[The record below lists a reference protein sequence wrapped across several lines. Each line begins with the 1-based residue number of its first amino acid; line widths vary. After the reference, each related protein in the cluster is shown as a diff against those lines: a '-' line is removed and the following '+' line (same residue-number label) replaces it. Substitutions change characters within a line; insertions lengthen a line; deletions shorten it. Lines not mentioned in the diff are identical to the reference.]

1 MAARRRRT
9 TVPVRV
15 TRRNQSPV
23 EWLARW
29 VTGLWGELT
38 EEQRRDLGGLLL
50 IATSVLVSA
59 AMLIPGVGWLAGVN
73 RLTLAMVGVGWPL
86 LVGGMTVGGVLL
98 LHPTGGKGVQRIQGV
113 ASALAGVAL
122 LGLLSLYWAP
132 AGGGIGRFLA
142 QRLTQGLGG
151 GGAALVL
158 VAALALS
165 VIFALRLR
173 VAQVAMGL
181 LDVARAR
188 VTGERPKA
196 GPPRARRV
204 KPASAPAESQRSEA
218 GAVEGGA
225 EEELLDEDPGEEPD
239 EDEAEE
245 PLDEDDEGGEDE
257 QSPAPATP
265 RVLAEGDR
273 RWKLPPLDL
282 LDSLKPATRR
292 HEALVKAQVVDIEE
306 VLRLNGA
313 PATVAAVAQGPT
325 VTRYSLTLPSG
336 VRPKQVKNL
345 MEDLSVAVKATGD
358 LRLEIPIPGTS
369 QLGLEVPRP
378 DRQSVPLREL
388 FAAEG
393 LAPTTARQLGLALGS
408 DVAGT
413 PIWDDL
419 AKMVHLLIAG
429 ATGQGKSVCL
439 NALIV
444 ALLLQYGPNRLRF
457 LMIDPKRVELK
468 GFSGLPHLACPVIV
482 DPQQARHALEWA
494 VTEMERRYTLLER
507 QDVRNLAEFNARA
520 GENQVQPL
528 PYVVVV
534 IDELADLMMVA
545 KDVDRQ
551 IARLGQK
558 ARAAGIHLVVATQ
571 RPSVDVVTGLIKAN
585 VPSRIAF
592 AVDSHVNSG
601 VILGSAGAE
610 KLLGAGDALY
620 QSVNSARPQ
629 RLQGAYVSDHEIAAV
644 VAHWVR
650 QLHGK
655 APEWLLQ
662 LDGPESVEAVS

>member
-9 TVPVRV
+9 TTAPVRV

-23 EWLARW
+23 EWLAHW

-50 IATSVLVSA
+50 LAMSVLISA
-59 AMLIPGVGWLAGVN
+59 AMLIPGVSWLAGVN
-73 RLTLAMVGVGWPL
+73 RLTLALVGVGWPL

-98 LHPTGGKGVQRIQGV
+98 LHPTGGKGVQRIQGL

-151 GGAALVL
+151 VGAALVL
-158 VAALALS
+158 VASLGLA
-165 VIFALRLR
+165 VIFALRMR
-173 VAQVAMGL
+173 VAQVVMGL
-181 LDVARAR
+181 LVVARAR
-188 VTGERPKA
+188 VTGKRPQA
-196 GPPRARRV
+196 VQPRARRA
-204 KPASAPAESQRSEA
+204 KPAPA
-218 GAVEGGA
+218 GAEPHQGEEREPEGA
-225 EEELLDEDPGEEPD
+225 KEKLAEDPGEEP
-239 EDEAEE
+239 EDDAEGAGAEE
-245 PLDEDDEGGEDE
+245 PLDEDDEDE
-257 QSPAPATP
+257 PSPAPAQP

-282 LDSLKPATRR
+282 LDSLRPPTRR
-292 HEALVKAQVVDIEE
+292 HEALVRAQVVDIEE

-369 QLGLEVPRP
+369 LLGLEVPRP

-393 LAPTTARQLGLALGS
+393 LAPAMRRLGLALGS

-482 DPQQARHALEWA
+482 DPQQARQALEWA

-520 GENQVQPL
+520 GENQVMPL

-629 RLQGAYVSDHEIAAV
+629 RLQGAYVSDREIDAV